1 MRGPSSRRIFASSGS
16 RWRYRFISST
26 KLSGEGFLG
35 SGEGIQG
42 MIPPD
47 QIGEECVHQF
57 VGKLSR
63 NLKRDCTPSSGEGEN
78 PPILGEVAQVGE
90 MNLPEASTTFLFTMH
105 CGDEHWHVMC
115 ITLVHWLVTPD
126 EPNFESLCLQ
136 VE

>member
-1 MRGPSSRRIFASSGS
+1 
-16 RWRYRFISST
+16 
-26 KLSGEGFLG
+26 
-35 SGEGIQG
+35 

-47 QIGEECVHQF
+47 QTGEECGRQF

-63 NLKRDCTPSSGEGEN
+63 NLKRDYTSSISEGEN
-78 PPILGEVAQVGE
+78 PPNLGEVAQVRE
-90 MNLPEASTTFLFTMH
+90 MDVAEASTTLLFTMH